1 MTVIAKK
8 IMKWSI
14 LAILL
19 IYVAAMG
26 VWANQRASLHL
37 CTDIVVDVDAAPA
50 IDSIVR
56 HGVSERLRAYPQK
69 IIGVPQHQIDIAD
82 IERFLSR
89 DNIFESVNCMMSARG
104 ELIVEIVPM
113 IPVMRLFFGNDS
125 YYINK
130 DGKYVASSA
139 QFMTDVPVVTGNFNK
154 RFAPKEVIPIV
165 SYINKNPMLH
175 DLVSMIFAENA
186 HNIILIPKIRGH
198 VVNFG
203 DTTRLDEKTR
213 ALTLF
218 YRDVIPYKG
227 WEEYDTIS
235 VKYRG
240 QIVATRRDKTRLNHG
255 EDYVEEIDPEEAT
268 LADVSDLHGTV
279 HNPVDTTQN
288 KKKTEKPQGTSNH
301 KPQG

>member
-8 IMKWSI
+8 ILKWSI

-19 IYVAAMG
+19 TYVAVMG

-37 CTDIVVDVDAAPA
+37 CTGIVVDVETTPVV
-50 IDSIVR
+50 DSIVR
-56 HGVSERLRAYPQK
+56 HGVNERLRAYPHK
-69 IIGVPQHQIDIAD
+69 IVGMPQHQIDIAD
-82 IERFLSR
+82 IERYLSR

-104 ELIVEIVPM
+104 ELIIEIVPM

-154 RFAPKEVIPIV
+154 HFSPKVVIPIV

-175 DLVSMIFAENA
+175 DLVSMIHAENA

-198 VVNFG
+198 VINFG
-203 DTTRLDEKTR
+203 DTTRLDEKSR

-268 LADVSDLHGTV
+268 LADVGDLHGTV
-279 HNPVDTTQN
+279 HNPADTTHN
-288 KKKTEKPQGTSNH
+288 KKKTDKPQGASNH

>member
-1 MTVIAKK
+1 
-8 IMKWSI
+8 
-14 LAILL
+14 
-19 IYVAAMG
+19 
-26 VWANQRASLHL
+26 
-37 CTDIVVDVDAAPA
+37 
-50 IDSIVR
+50 
-56 HGVSERLRAYPQK
+56 
-69 IIGVPQHQIDIAD
+69 
-82 IERFLSR
+82 
-89 DNIFESVNCMMSARG
+89 
-104 ELIVEIVPM
+104 
-113 IPVMRLFFGNDS
+113 
-125 YYINK
+125 
-130 DGKYVASSA
+130 
-139 QFMTDVPVVTGNFNK
+139 MTDVPVVTGNFNK

-198 VVNFG
+198 VINFG